1 MVPYMQEWK
10 KLDLHFNG
18 ICSGFLGS
26 KEQIEIVKKFF
37 KEFKTEETQI
47 IVDPVMGDYGKPY
60 PTYTEEMCDE
70 MKKLVEFADIL
81 TPNVTE
87 ACVLTDTPYKE
98 KWKIEEIQEMAEKI
112 HKMGP
117 KKIAITGI
125 VQGGFIANFCY
136 EEGQQPK
143 VLRTHKE
150 GTQRSGTG
158 DIFASIIAADAVNGV
173 PFYKS
178 VKKASDF
185 IKKCIIRSQ
194 ELNIPLTDG
203 VCFEEVHDNIYVNL
217 TNKCPCAC
225 TFCLRQTRDHMEN
238 SHVLWLEHAPSFEEV
253 QEAMKAVDFSKYK
266 EVVFCG
272 FGEPTEALDVLKQS
286 AKLIKEKYNM
296 PIRIN
301 TNGLGSLVNER
312 DIVPELKGLVDTIS
326 VSLNTP
332 NADEYHRL
340 VRSKFGEKSFDAM
353 IDFTK
358 ECTKYI
364 PNVVMTTVE
373 TTITHEEEKQCQ
385 EICDRVGAKYRIRPW
400 ED

>member
-1 MVPYMQEWK
+1 MSHNNQKKIAVINDFSGFGRCSIAVALPILSVMKVQCCPLPTSIFSNHTGFLSYFFEDYTSRMVPYMQEWK

-60 PTYTEEMCDE
+60 PTYTEEMCGE

-194 ELNIPLTDG
+194 ELDIPLTDG
-203 VCFEEVHDNIYVNL
+203 VCFEEVL
-217 TNKCPCAC
+217 GK
-225 TFCLRQTRDHMEN
+225 
-238 SHVLWLEHAPSFEEV
+238 
-253 QEAMKAVDFSKYK
+253 
-266 EVVFCG
+266 
-272 FGEPTEALDVLKQS
+272 LK
-286 AKLIKEKYNM
+286 
-296 PIRIN
+296 
-301 TNGLGSLVNER
+301 T
-312 DIVPELKGLVDTIS
+312 D
-326 VSLNTP
+326 
-332 NADEYHRL
+332 
-340 VRSKFGEKSFDAM
+340 
-353 IDFTK
+353 
-358 ECTKYI
+358 
-364 PNVVMTTVE
+364 
-373 TTITHEEEKQCQ
+373 
-385 EICDRVGAKYRIRPW
+385 
-400 ED
+400 

>member
-1 MVPYMQEWK
+1 MSHNNQKKIAVINDFSGFGRCSIAVALPILSVMKVQCCPLPTSIFSNHTGFPSYFFEDYTSRMVPYMQEWK

-60 PTYTEEMCDE
+60 PTYTEEMCGE

-87 ACVLTDTPYKE
+87 ACVLADTPYKE

-112 HKMGP
+112 HAMGP

-203 VCFEEVHDNIYVNL
+203 VCFEEVL
-217 TNKCPCAC
+217 GK
-225 TFCLRQTRDHMEN
+225 
-238 SHVLWLEHAPSFEEV
+238 
-253 QEAMKAVDFSKYK
+253 
-266 EVVFCG
+266 
-272 FGEPTEALDVLKQS
+272 LK
-286 AKLIKEKYNM
+286 
-296 PIRIN
+296 
-301 TNGLGSLVNER
+301 T
-312 DIVPELKGLVDTIS
+312 D
-326 VSLNTP
+326 
-332 NADEYHRL
+332 
-340 VRSKFGEKSFDAM
+340 
-353 IDFTK
+353 
-358 ECTKYI
+358 
-364 PNVVMTTVE
+364 
-373 TTITHEEEKQCQ
+373 
-385 EICDRVGAKYRIRPW
+385 
-400 ED
+400 

>member
-1 MVPYMQEWK
+1 MSHNNQKKIAVINDFSGFGRCSIAVALPILSVMKVQCCPLPTSIFSNHTGFPSYFFEDYTSRMVPYMQEWK

-60 PTYTEEMCDE
+60 PTYTEEMCGE

-112 HKMGP
+112 HAMGP

-158 DIFASIIAADAVNGV
+158 DIFASIIAADDVNGV

-194 ELNIPLTDG
+194 ELDIPLTDG
-203 VCFEEVHDNIYVNL
+203 VCFEEVL
-217 TNKCPCAC
+217 GK
-225 TFCLRQTRDHMEN
+225 
-238 SHVLWLEHAPSFEEV
+238 
-253 QEAMKAVDFSKYK
+253 
-266 EVVFCG
+266 
-272 FGEPTEALDVLKQS
+272 LK
-286 AKLIKEKYNM
+286 
-296 PIRIN
+296 
-301 TNGLGSLVNER
+301 T
-312 DIVPELKGLVDTIS
+312 D
-326 VSLNTP
+326 
-332 NADEYHRL
+332 
-340 VRSKFGEKSFDAM
+340 
-353 IDFTK
+353 
-358 ECTKYI
+358 
-364 PNVVMTTVE
+364 
-373 TTITHEEEKQCQ
+373 
-385 EICDRVGAKYRIRPW
+385 
-400 ED
+400 

>member
-1 MVPYMQEWK
+1 MSHNNQKKIAVINDFSGFGRCSIAVALPILSVMKVQCCPLPTSIFSNHTGFPSYFFEDYTSRMVPYMQEWK

-60 PTYTEEMCDE
+60 PTYTEEMCGE

-112 HKMGP
+112 HKMGS

-194 ELNIPLTDG
+194 ELDIPLTDG
-203 VCFEEVHDNIYVNL
+203 VCFEEVL
-217 TNKCPCAC
+217 GK
-225 TFCLRQTRDHMEN
+225 
-238 SHVLWLEHAPSFEEV
+238 
-253 QEAMKAVDFSKYK
+253 
-266 EVVFCG
+266 
-272 FGEPTEALDVLKQS
+272 LK
-286 AKLIKEKYNM
+286 
-296 PIRIN
+296 
-301 TNGLGSLVNER
+301 T
-312 DIVPELKGLVDTIS
+312 D
-326 VSLNTP
+326 
-332 NADEYHRL
+332 
-340 VRSKFGEKSFDAM
+340 
-353 IDFTK
+353 
-358 ECTKYI
+358 
-364 PNVVMTTVE
+364 
-373 TTITHEEEKQCQ
+373 
-385 EICDRVGAKYRIRPW
+385 
-400 ED
+400 